1 MHPIPRA
8 SGRGG
13 AQAPWQ
19 TCSPAGG
26 VVPQVKVL
34 EQHLPWCEEPSLP
47 LLSVT
52 TSALATPSAR
62 WGRDVGPSTSSA
74 PLPSHPAVLRG
85 ILALPSSC
93 PGSSLRIPLTR
104 ALHLNSGCS
113 GTWFVGVEAI
123 PVWKVDFCQCDLTPS
138 KNCAR
143 RFRVMGP
150 WLRLSVKADP
160 SPSSLHRWQ
169 AGLEAQKSVG
179 SRTGGWQT

>member
-8 SGRGG
+8 SGRGET
-13 AQAPWQ
+13 QVPWQ
-19 TCSPAGG
+19 SCSPAG
-26 VVPQVKVL
+26 VVAPQVKVL
-34 EQHLPWCEEPSLP
+34 EQYPPWCEEPSLP

-74 PLPSHPAVLRG
+74 PLPSHPAVLRS

-113 GTWFVGVEAI
+113 GTWSVGAEAI
-123 PVWKVDFCQCDLTPS
+123 LVWKVDFCQYDLTPR
-138 KNCAR
+138 KT
-143 RFRVMGP
+143 VPIVLG
-150 WLRLSVKADP
+150 
-160 SPSSLHRWQ
+160 
-169 AGLEAQKSVG
+169 
-179 SRTGGWQT
+179 